1 MTWTKATY
9 LSRTREWMDA
19 TGSDRWSD
27 AFLYALLG
35 LKHREEW
42 EGILD
47 ANPTYRF
54 AQRSLNTDANGQ
66 FQLSDLSSGS
76 GDTVQTAYKLIAVTD
91 GNTIQWRETEF
102 ARVPLGTSGTMAALD
117 FDRSYYLI
125 GDSVQLL
132 PSAGGQGLVVSCS
145 LVPVAIDQ
153 LSGDS
158 STVDFVDGYE
168 NLIALCA
175 AADALA
181 KGGTETG
188 ATADLRALAQTY
200 RQGLYASVARR
211 TTTPTFLGFSDS
223 SYTWGG

>member
-1 MTWTKATY
+1 MAWTKATY

-66 FQLSDLSSGS
+66 FLWSDLSSGS
-76 GDTVQTAYKLIAVTD
+76 GDAVQTAYKIIAVTD
-91 GNTIQWRETEF
+91 GNTIQWRETDF

-117 FDRSYYLI
+117 FDRSYYLT
-125 GDSVQLL
+125 GDTVQLL
-132 PSAGGQGLVVSCS
+132 PSAGDRASSC
-145 LVPVAIDQ
+145 P
-153 LSGDS
+153 
-158 STVDFVDGYE
+158 
-168 NLIALCA
+168 
-175 AADALA
+175 
-181 KGGTETG
+181 
-188 ATADLRALAQTY
+188 
-200 RQGLYASVARR
+200 ARSCR
-211 TTTPTFLGFSDS
+211 CRLTS
-223 SYTWGG
+223 